1 MTLDVIV
8 VKVFLFMLPFSME
21 AANCLNPHY
30 DGKHENIG
38 FVWQW
43 YADDFQVAERRKW
56 KEPKR
61 YTLRYHDS
69 DDNYIERLMRKRY
82 WKIKNKKIQEELAEL
97 DKD

>member
-38 FVWQW
+38 FV
-43 YADDFQVAERRKW
+43 
-56 KEPKR
+56 
-61 YTLRYHDS
+61 
-69 DDNYIERLMRKRY
+69 
-82 WKIKNKKIQEELAEL
+82 
-97 DKD
+97 